1 MKEAAFVK
9 QNVEKW
15 KHFETVIKTR
25 QTGHADELA
34 SDYIS
39 VTDDLAYAATF
50 YPGSNTTK
58 YLNQL
63 SRSFHAGI
71 YRNKKE
77 RASRIIGFFTREIPQ
92 AVFESHR
99 QLFYSFLFFMVAVAI
114 GLVSSAYDHNFP
126 RIIMG
131 DEYVNMSLKNIK
143 QGDPLAVYKSMEP
156 GGMFLGIAINNI
168 YVAFKTFV
176 LGIFLSIG
184 TVYSIFTNGVMVGA
198 FISLFAQKGL
208 TQVALLSIFLHGA
221 LELSAIVIAGG
232 AGIAMGNSILFPGT
246 YTRTESLAHTARR
259 AIKILIG
266 LIPVF
271 IMAAFFESFV
281 TRHYQQMPLA
291 LSLTVIISSFTF
303 IIWYYIMLPLQLKN
317 KYTWKK

>member
-9 QNVEKW
+9 QNADKW
-15 KHFETVIKTR
+15 KRYEAIIKSR
-25 QTGHADELA
+25 RPGHADELA
-34 SDYIS
+34 NDYIS
-39 VTDDLAYAATF
+39 VTDDLAYASTF
-50 YPGSNTTK
+50 YPDSNTTR

-63 SRSFHAGI
+63 SRSFHSGI

-77 RASRIIGFFTREIPQ
+77 SASRIIGFFTTEIPR

-99 QLFYSFLFFMVAVAI
+99 QLLYSFLFFLIAVVI

-131 DEYVNMSLKNIK
+131 DGYVNMSLKNIRH
-143 QGDPLAVYKSMEP
+143 GDPMGVYKSMEP

-168 YVAFKTFV
+168 FVSLKGFV

-184 TVYSIFTNGVMVGA
+184 SVYFIIENGVMVGA
-198 FISLFAQKGL
+198 FVSMFAQKGL

-232 AGIAMGNSILFPGT
+232 AGITVGNSILFPGT
-246 YTRTESLAHTARR
+246 YTRTESLAKAAKRGL
-259 AIKILIG
+259 KIMVG

-271 IMAAFFESFV
+271 IIAAIFESFV
-281 TRHYQQMPLA
+281 TRHYQDMPVA
-291 LSLTVIISSFTF
+291 LSLTVIILSFTF
-303 IIWYYIMLPLQLKN
+303 ITWYYIILPLQLKA
-317 KYTWKK
+317 KSGWKK